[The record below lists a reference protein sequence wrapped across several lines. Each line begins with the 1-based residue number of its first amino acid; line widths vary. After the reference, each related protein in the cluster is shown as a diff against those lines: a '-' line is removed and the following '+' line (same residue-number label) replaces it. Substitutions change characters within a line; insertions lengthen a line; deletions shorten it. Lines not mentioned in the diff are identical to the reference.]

1 MTRIH
6 GRLFDDERGG
16 ILAVKP
22 SAPFFGVSRD
32 ERFYPVNGGSIDIEL
47 LPTPPGVFYFVGYK
61 EQGDVHQT
69 AFTLRWRVPKTG
81 DMDITPGATPEKQP
95 PAASVTSAT
104 VYERV
109 QLKRV
114 SDNLSEVLAA
124 NEGLNTQ
131 LAAAQARIDQLE
143 AEMRNYKMTTDS
155 VLSKRDQTIAQLQET
170 LVPEVQTVYVDRPVP
185 PELLEERV
193 KRLEQENIRLSE
205 VNAEYYKSVVELHQL
220 KLDRA
225 HNTNPVPVEDFGS
238 SPQKKLLRKLLGK

>member
-6 GRLFDDERGG
+6 GRLFDDGRDG

-32 ERFYPVNGGSIDIEL
+32 ERFYPVTGGAIDIEL

-61 EQGDVHQT
+61 DQGDVHQT
-69 AFTLRWRVPKTG
+69 AFTLRWRVPKSG
-81 DMDITPGATPEKQP
+81 DMDVTPGATTEKQP
-95 PAASVTSAT
+95 ASSIASAT
-104 VYERV
+104 VFERV

-114 SDNLSEVLAA
+114 SDNLSEALAA

-131 LAAAQARIDQLE
+131 LASAQARIEKLE
-143 AEMRNYKMTTDS
+143 AEMRNYKMTTDG

>member
-6 GRLFDDERGG
+6 GRLFDDGRDG

-32 ERFYPVNGGSIDIEL
+32 ERFYPVNGGAIDIEL

-61 EQGDVHQT
+61 DQGDVHQT
-69 AFTLRWRVPKTG
+69 AFTLRWRVPKSG
-81 DMDITPGATPEKQP
+81 DMDVTPGATTEKQP
-95 PAASVTSAT
+95 ASSITSAT

-131 LAAAQARIDQLE
+131 LATAQARIDQLE
-143 AEMRNYKMTTDS
+143 AEMRNYKSTTDS

-225 HNTNPVPVEDFGS
+225 HNTTQAPVEGADS
-238 SPQKKLLRKLLGK
+238 SPQKRLLRKLLGK